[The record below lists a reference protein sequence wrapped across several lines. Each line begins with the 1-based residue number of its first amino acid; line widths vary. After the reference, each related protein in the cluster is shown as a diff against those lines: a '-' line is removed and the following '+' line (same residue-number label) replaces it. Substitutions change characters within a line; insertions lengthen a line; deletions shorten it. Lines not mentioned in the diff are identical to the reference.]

1 MLGTP
6 EDHSARLWAA
16 LGLFLKAPSP
26 ELARRVLG
34 DFPELL
40 AHGTRAIDALIMDN
54 PTLLWEG
61 ATRSEAIAKLR
72 ERRELL
78 ERHKAGSGNLAGSR
92 QGHQTSQRQ
101 QSGCS
106 GLLILLL
113 IAGLA
118 VAAAVGIILYNHLAK
133 PAMRIPESQIPQ
145 ITQTSTYQKGVLVYV
160 RVQYSDPGHYAIGF
174 GFVGANGAQ
183 WAEENHSFADPS
195 YGIPGPDRI
204 DYPFNLG
211 CGTSSEGSSDVQ
223 FWIYDTVGDRSQPA
237 IIHLACKN

>member
-6 EDHSARLWAA
+6 EDYSARLWAA
-16 LGLFLKAPSP
+16 LGLFLKAPTP

-34 DFPELL
+34 DFPELR
-40 AHGTRAIDALIMDN
+40 AHGTRAIDALIRDN

-61 ATRSEAIAKLR
+61 SARSEAIAKLR

-78 ERHKAGSGNLAGSR
+78 EGYKAGHGDFAASKKQYR
-92 QGHQTSQRQ
+92 TSQQ
-101 QSGCS
+101 QKSGCS
-106 GLLILLL
+106 GPLILIFL
-113 IAGLA
+113 ASLA
-118 VAAAVGIILYNHLAK
+118 VATVVGIILYNHLAR
-133 PAMRIPESQIPQ
+133 PAIKIPESQIPQ

-160 RVQYSDPGHYAIGF
+160 RVQYSDPSHYAQGF

-211 CGTSSEGSSDVQ
+211 CGTSSESSSDVQ
-223 FWIYDTVGDRSQPA
+223 FWINDTAGGRSQPE